1 MKPLPARKK
10 PVNLNF
16 KQTWIVV
23 GGLIAY
29 TLSFAALGEWKG
41 WWDKYK
47 TVPGSPKDIANRE
60 LMAIERAKRKK
71 LWEDVFTTN
80 VRPDAIEAISDEA
93 QAQRIKSSEGII
105 ESADRKTSTSG
116 AVFTSSS
123 QQEK

>member
-1 MKPLPARKK
+1 MK
-10 PVNLNF
+10 
-16 KQTWIVV
+16 VV

-60 LMAIERAKRKK
+60 LMAIEKAKRKK
-71 LWEDVFTTN
+71 ILEDVLGTS
-80 VRPDAIEAISDEA
+80 VRPDAIEAISDEG
-93 QAQRIKSSEGII
+93 QVQRIKHSEGVI
-105 ESADRKTSTSG
+105 ESAERKTSTSG
-116 AVFTSSS
+116 ATFTSS

>member
-1 MKPLPARKK
+1 M
-10 PVNLNF
+10 
-16 KQTWIVV
+16 

-47 TVPGSPKDIANRE
+47 TVTGSPKDIANRE

-105 ESADRKTSTSG
+105 ESADRKVT
-116 AVFTSSS
+116 
-123 QQEK
+123 

>member
-1 MKPLPARKK
+1 M
-10 PVNLNF
+10 
-16 KQTWIVV
+16 